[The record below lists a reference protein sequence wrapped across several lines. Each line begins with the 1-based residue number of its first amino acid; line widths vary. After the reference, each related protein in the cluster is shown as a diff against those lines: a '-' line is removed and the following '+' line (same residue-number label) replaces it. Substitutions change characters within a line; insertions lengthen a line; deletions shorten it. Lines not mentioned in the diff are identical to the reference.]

1 MASDES
7 MFVRTVLA
15 LNGSFKSEDTSLAL
29 PSEDRLARAAGA
41 DEAQRRSR
49 VEQQVQQLTL
59 SRKAKRSLMKGSLS
73 SSHLA
78 STTPSRS
85 GPMKVFQTFDH
96 NDASGPSRHVVR
108 MNKPHWASLRFPQA
122 NGGDYWGFKYGSSGN
137 CFSWGSAGFTLP
149 ALRSVS
155 SADRLHRTFPLH
167 TSTHSEMLRNTQP
180 FTSGCAATLQFPN
193 RPVYEDNLDDVFLP
207 DSSNL
212 STHQAEHQRI
222 FCEKETLQRTSS
234 QLGDML
240 WVTGNMPFVVQDSR
254 QMQEM
259 VRRQPSVVST
269 HTTKIAATQQQ
280 EATSDMLIKGKQ
292 ATPTTMRM
300 AVNLLTDNDPEM
312 QITAANFIQN
322 QCFSSADAK
331 KRLAVLHGIP
341 KLLKL
346 LDSDSGEVQQ
356 AIAAALRNAIYE
368 NNENKM
374 EVKDQDGV
382 AVILRLLKTNRDTE
396 TRRQLTGLLWNL
408 SSHDMLKE
416 QLGREAVKP
425 LTDAVLVPC
434 SGITEGEDPKLEL
447 LADPEVFLNATGC
460 MRNMSSSG
468 PNARKSMR
476 DCDSLIDCLVY
487 YIRGTIADYKPDDQA
502 LENCVCILH
511 NLTYQYECEVPEI
524 VRPLVQESR
533 QRAAAETQRP
543 GCLVRRNPK
552 LSEVD
557 DCSESECPL
566 LEEKCN
572 PYGVEWL
579 WSSITIRM
587 YLSLLAI
594 STRQLTQEAAIGAMQ
609 NLTAGNG
616 GQNFSGYEKN
626 QNKVSQGMAHTIVQR
641 EGGLQQVKK
650 VLQEGEAD
658 VQRAAVC
665 LLKNMSRYKE
675 LHSDIIKQVLPE
687 LVGMLHAPDMA
698 TAQSGEL
705 TSVCQILNNLS
716 QASVQNAR
724 AVLNS
729 GILPRIIKISSKERH
744 GSTKAGQ
751 AASVLLH
758 TLWRHSELHG
768 SYKKAGYRKTDF
780 INNRTVKAVN
790 SARN

>member
-1 MASDES
+1 MASDAS
-7 MFVRTVLA
+7 MFVKTVLA
-15 LNGSFKSEDTSLAL
+15 LNDSFKTEDTSLAL
-29 PSEDRLARAAGA
+29 PSEDRLARSAGA

-59 SRKAKRSLMKGSLS
+59 SRKAKRSMMKGSVS
-73 SSHLA
+73 SIQLA
-78 STTPSRS
+78 STTPSRN
-85 GPMKVFQTFDH
+85 GPMKVFQNFDRS
-96 NDASGPSRHVVR
+96 DTPGPSRQLVK
-108 MNKPHWASLRFPQA
+108 MNQPHWASLRFPQA
-122 NGGDYWGFKYGSSGN
+122 NREEYRNVRYGSSGN
-137 CFSWGSAGFTLP
+137 GFIWRSAGFTLP

-155 SADRLHRTFPLH
+155 SAERLQRTFPMH
-167 TSTHSEMLRNTQP
+167 ASACSEMLQNNWP
-180 FTSGCAATLQFPN
+180 LASGCAPKLQFPN
-193 RPVYEDNLDDVFLP
+193 KPVYEDCLDDVFLP
-207 DSSNL
+207 DSSNFTPL
-212 STHQAEHQRI
+212 RAEHQRM
-222 FCEKETLQRTSS
+222 FSEKQTLLRTSS
-234 QLGDML
+234 QLGDAVWEMA
-240 WVTGNMPFVVQDSR
+240 NMPLVVQDIR
-254 QMQEM
+254 QTQETAL
-259 VRRQPSVVST
+259 RRQPSLVNT
-269 HTTKIAATQQQ
+269 HTTKTAAIQQQ
-280 EATSDMLIKGKQ
+280 EATADTLQKGNQ
-292 ATPTTMRM
+292 SAPTTMKM
-300 AVNLLTDNDPEM
+300 AVNLLADNDPEI

-331 KRLAVLHGIP
+331 KRLAMLHGIP

-346 LDSDSGEVQQ
+346 LDSDSDEVQQ
-356 AIAAALRNAIYE
+356 ATAAALRNAIYE

-382 AVILRLLKTNRDTE
+382 TVILHLLKTNRDTE

-416 QLGREAVKP
+416 QLGSEAVKP
-425 LTDAVLVPC
+425 LTDSVLVPC

-460 MRNMSSSG
+460 LRNTSSSG

-511 NLTYQYECEVPEI
+511 NLTYQYECEVPET
-524 VRPLVQESR
+524 VRPLVHESR
-533 QRAAAETQRP
+533 QRAVAETQRP
-543 GCLVRRNPK
+543 GCLVRRNAK
-552 LSEVD
+552 LSEAD

-572 PYGVEWL
+572 PHGMEWL
-579 WSSITIRM
+579 WNSITIRM

-594 STRQLTQEAAIGAMQ
+594 SSRHLTQEAALGAMQ

-616 GQNFSGYEKN
+616 GIS
-626 QNKVSQGMAHTIVQR
+626 KVMAYTIVQR
-641 EGGLQQVKK
+641 EGGLLQVKK

-658 VQRAAVC
+658 VKRAAVC

-687 LVGMLHAPDMA
+687 LIAMLHASDTNTVQPDE
-698 TAQSGEL
+698 T
-705 TSVCQILNNLS
+705 TSICQILNNLS
-716 QASVQNAR
+716 QPSVQNTR

-744 GSTKAGQ
+744 GTTKAGQ